1 MVVVV
6 ATWGAVMTVV
16 VVTVVFSSWLPWWCG
31 DSCRQGYRGGVGMVV
46 VVVTWGGVVVV
57 AWGGVVEVKWSF

>member
-6 ATWGAVMTVV
+6 ATWGAVM
-16 VVTVVFSSWLPWWCG
+16 TVVFSSWLPWWCG
-31 DSCRQGYRGGVGMVV
+31 DSCRQGYRGGVVMVV
-46 VVVTWGGVVVV
+46 VVVTWGGVVVVVVVV